1 MPILGDHWQVYMA
14 GQLTLHMQTLML
26 RPPSWYGR
34 VNVPI
39 PYIICWT
46 LVSQSFMQLTHGRE
60 RANWPQSRLILASS
74 LPVQSEPRAKK
85 SVFIHICGCW
95 NTSYLIVFV
104 SLAML
109 GPFCCTNNRIIISL
123 LYMYK
128 SITVQNYRGV
138 YRNFNKWPGKYCH
151 V

>member
-1 MPILGDHWQVYMA
+1 MA
-14 GQLTLHMQTLML
+14 GNVQTDPNPGLFCHRPWPYDQNQEPKKCVYSHLWML
-26 RPPSWYGR
+26 E
-34 VNVPI
+34 
-39 PYIICWT
+39 
-46 LVSQSFMQLTHGRE
+46 H
-60 RANWPQSRLILASS
+60 
-74 LPVQSEPRAKK
+74 
-85 SVFIHICGCW
+85 
-95 NTSYLIVFV
+95 YLIVFV

-151 V
+151 VQYKTQGGGGLYAGCDYFFRDYALPFCC